1 LNRARAI
8 AGLISPEDHINACKQ
23 LNKLNVNLKYN
34 VYSDLNL
41 HVLEV
46 TQSSISNKITQ
57 EVSIIHCYVL
67 NNNNNKFF
75 FYKGMSTN

>member
-1 LNRARAI
+1 MNRARAI

-57 EVSIIHCYVL
+57 EVNIIHCYVL
-67 NNNNNKFF
+67 NNNNNKIFF
-75 FYKGMSTN
+75 I